1 MSKQP
6 LTIAS
11 DSDAST
17 SRTSASGATFHVPV
31 LA

>member
-11 DSDAST
+11 DSGAST
-17 SRTSASGATFHVPV
+17 SGATFHVPV